1 MSANTDPLFML
12 FPSFETKWLFLFPKR
27 KRAHQELDIFL
38 GKIQEII
45 SKKREILANDSS
57 IAEKKTSEKDLLT
70 LMLEASQEGNGKL
83 TDEELQVIHK
93 IR

>member
-1 MSANTDPLFML
+1 ML